1 VHHHRREVVG
11 RLLQARFAEHCR
23 LVWQHSHMTRR
34 SPMARSDLPKGAL
47 HTRRCSELD
56 AVARRVGVR
65 LRRCAHES

>member
-11 RLLQARFAEHCR
+11 RLLQARFAERCR
-23 LVWQHSHMTRR
+23 LVRQHSHMTRR
-34 SPMARSDLPKGAL
+34 SPMARSDLLNGAV

-65 LRRCAHES
+65 LRCCAHES